1 MRCLPF
7 LLSDPERLTAVVHR
21 HMAYVNPTTARV
33 VLLVELK
40 DQLVEFEIRF
50 DPVEQIFVADA
61 LDLEVYCVTFGM
73 LLGGEVSLPTCV
85 GVGQSEALPP

>member
-7 LLSDPERLTAVVHR
+7 LLSDPERLTAVVLR
-21 HMAYVNPTTARV
+21 HMAYMHPTAARV

-50 DPVEQIFVADA
+50 DPVEQIFVADTF
-61 LDLEVYCVTFGM
+61 DFKVNCVSFGV
-73 LLGGEVSLPTCV
+73 LLGCEVSLPTCV
-85 GVGQSEALPP
+85 GVG